1 MLVETCLGTKVVGVK
16 GPEVQGIDRREVS
29 CGGLQVPLALGR
41 LHVLLAILVDSV
53 LNHKHMLTAVVS
65 EVGLL
70 DWNVRLQLTQSHQV

>member
-1 MLVETCLGTKVVGVK
+1 MELT
-16 GPEVQGIDRREVS
+16 
-29 CGGLQVPLALGR
+29 GLQVPLALGR

-70 DWNVRLQLTQSHQV
+70 DWDVRLPLTQGHQV